1 MTEKITI
8 KIITENIKTIT
19 EIITKNAGN
28 VKKRE
33 KMDKVT
39 KKFYEAMED
48 VLLQLVLDD
57 YDRKRYRCAR
67 FKGLMPPFD
76 ILIELLDYIPADIAL
91 DALRAKSDSI
101 KPGHETEVYLY
112 AIKKF
117 DTEETKRL
125 RRQRRKIER
134 AEGIARLGVG

>member
-1 MTEKITI
+1 
-8 KIITENIKTIT
+8 
-19 EIITKNAGN
+19 
-28 VKKRE
+28 
-33 KMDKVT
+33 MDKVT

-48 VLLQLVLDD
+48 VLLNLILDA
-57 YDRKRYRCAR
+57 YDCKRYRCAKI
-67 FKGLMPPFD
+67 KGLMPPFD
-76 ILIELLDYIPADIAL
+76 ILIELLDYIPADVAL
-91 DALRAKSDSI
+91 DALRAKSESI

-134 AEGIARLGVG
+134 AEGIERLELGIG

>member
-1 MTEKITI
+1 MHPVQHRLER
-8 KIITENIKTIT
+8 NQ
-19 EIITKNAGN
+19 
-28 VKKRE
+28 V
-33 KMDKVT
+33 
-39 KKFYEAMED
+39 
-48 VLLQLVLDD
+48 
-57 YDRKRYRCAR
+57 
-67 FKGLMPPFD
+67 
-76 ILIELLDYIPADIAL
+76 IELLEYNPADITL

-134 AEGIARLGVG
+134 AEGIAKLGVG

>member
-1 MTEKITI
+1 
-8 KIITENIKTIT
+8 
-19 EIITKNAGN
+19 
-28 VKKRE
+28 
-33 KMDKVT
+33 MDKVK

-48 VLLQLVLDD
+48 VLLELVLDD
-57 YDRKRYRCAR
+57 YDRKRYRCAK
-67 FKGLMPPFD
+67 FKELMPPFD
-76 ILIELLDYIPADIAL
+76 ILIELLDYIPADVAL

-134 AEGIARLGVG
+134 AEGIAKLGVG

>member
-1 MTEKITI
+1 
-8 KIITENIKTIT
+8 
-19 EIITKNAGN
+19 
-28 VKKRE
+28 
-33 KMDKVT
+33 MDKAT

-76 ILIELLDYIPADIAL
+76 ILIELLEYVPADIAL
-91 DALRAKSDSI
+91 DALRAKSDTI
-101 KPGHETEVYLY
+101 KPGHEIEVYLY
-112 AIKKF
+112 GIKKF

-134 AEGIARLGVG
+134 AEGIARVEFGVG

>member
-1 MTEKITI
+1 
-8 KIITENIKTIT
+8 
-19 EIITKNAGN
+19 
-28 VKKRE
+28 
-33 KMDKVT
+33 MDRAT

-48 VLLQLVLDD
+48 VLPNLILDS
-57 YDRKRYRCAR
+57 YDCKRYRCAK
-67 FKGLMPPFD
+67 FKGHMPSFD
-76 ILIELLDYIPADIAL
+76 ILIELLDYVPADVAL
-91 DALRAKSDSI
+91 DALRAKSDCI

-134 AEGIARLGVG
+134 AEGIERLELGG

>member
-1 MTEKITI
+1 
-8 KIITENIKTIT
+8 
-19 EIITKNAGN
+19 
-28 VKKRE
+28 
-33 KMDKVT
+33 MDKVT

-48 VLLQLVLDD
+48 VLPQLILDD
-57 YDRKRYRCAR
+57 YDCRRYRCA
-67 FKGLMPPFD
+67 KTKELMPPFD
-76 ILIELLDYIPADIAL
+76 ILIELLDYIPTEVAL
-91 DALRAKSDSI
+91 DSLRAKSDCI

-134 AEGIARLGVG
+134 ATGIEVLELGG

>member
-1 MTEKITI
+1 
-8 KIITENIKTIT
+8 
-19 EIITKNAGN
+19 
-28 VKKRE
+28 
-33 KMDKVT
+33 MDKAT

-48 VLLQLVLDD
+48 VLLELVLDD
-57 YDRKRYRCAR
+57 YDRKRYRSVK
-67 FKGLMPPFD
+67 FKGQMPPFD
-76 ILIELLDYIPADIAL
+76 ILIELLDYVPADVAL
-91 DALRAKSDSI
+91 DALRAKSDVI

-134 AEGIARLGVG
+134 AEGIAKLGVG

>member
-1 MTEKITI
+1 
-8 KIITENIKTIT
+8 
-19 EIITKNAGN
+19 
-28 VKKRE
+28 
-33 KMDKVT
+33 MDRVT

-57 YDRKRYRCAR
+57 YDRRRYRCAKI
-67 FKGLMPPFD
+67 KGLMPPFD
-76 ILIELLDYIPADIAL
+76 ILIELLDYIPPEVAL
-91 DALRAKSDSI
+91 DSLRAKSDCI

-134 AEGIARLGVG
+134 VEGIERLESSVG

>member
-1 MTEKITI
+1 
-8 KIITENIKTIT
+8 
-19 EIITKNAGN
+19 
-28 VKKRE
+28 
-33 KMDKVT
+33 MDKVT

-57 YDRKRYRCAR
+57 YDRRRYRCAKI
-67 FKGLMPPFD
+67 KGLMPPFD
-76 ILIELLDYIPADIAL
+76 ILIELLEYISADIAL
-91 DALRAKSDSI
+91 DALRAKSDCI
-101 KPGHETEVYLY
+101 KHDETEVYLY

-134 AEGIARLGVG
+134 AEGIERLEVGE

>member
-1 MTEKITI
+1 
-8 KIITENIKTIT
+8 
-19 EIITKNAGN
+19 
-28 VKKRE
+28 
-33 KMDKVT
+33 MDRVT

-48 VLLQLVLDD
+48 VLPNLILDS
-57 YDRKRYRCAR
+57 YDCKRYRCAKI
-67 FKGLMPPFD
+67 KGLMPPFD
-76 ILIELLDYIPADIAL
+76 ILIELLDYVPADVAL
-91 DALRAKSDSI
+91 DALRSKSDCI

-134 AEGIARLGVG
+134 VEGIARVELGG

>member
-1 MTEKITI
+1 
-8 KIITENIKTIT
+8 
-19 EIITKNAGN
+19 
-28 VKKRE
+28 
-33 KMDKVT
+33 MDRAT

-57 YDRKRYRCAR
+57 YDRKRYRCAKI
-67 FKGLMPPFD
+67 KGLMPPFD

-91 DALRAKSDSI
+91 DSLRAKSDCI

-134 AEGIARLGVG
+134 AEGIARVELGIG

>member
-1 MTEKITI
+1 
-8 KIITENIKTIT
+8 
-19 EIITKNAGN
+19 
-28 VKKRE
+28 
-33 KMDKVT
+33 
-39 KKFYEAMED
+39 MED
-48 VLLQLVLDD
+48 VLLELILDD
-57 YDRKRYRCAR
+57 YDRRRYRCAK
-67 FKGLMPPFD
+67 FKELMPPFD

-91 DALRAKSDSI
+91 DALRAKSDCI

>member
-1 MTEKITI
+1 
-8 KIITENIKTIT
+8 
-19 EIITKNAGN
+19 
-28 VKKRE
+28 
-33 KMDKVT
+33 MDKVT

-48 VLLQLVLDD
+48 VLLELVLDD
-57 YDRKRYRCAR
+57 YDRKRYRCA
-67 FKGLMPPFD
+67 KIKESTPPFD

-91 DALRAKSDSI
+91 DALRAKSDVI

-125 RRQRRKIER
+125 RRQRRKLER
-134 AEGIARLGVG
+134 VEGIVRVELGIG

>member
-1 MTEKITI
+1 
-8 KIITENIKTIT
+8 
-19 EIITKNAGN
+19 
-28 VKKRE
+28 
-33 KMDKVT
+33 MDKVT

-48 VLLQLVLDD
+48 VLLELVFDD
-57 YDRKRYRCAR
+57 YDRRRYRCAK

-112 AIKKF
+112 AIKKL

-134 AEGIARLGVG
+134 AEGIARLELGVG

>member
-1 MTEKITI
+1 
-8 KIITENIKTIT
+8 
-19 EIITKNAGN
+19 
-28 VKKRE
+28 
-33 KMDKVT
+33 MDKVK

-48 VLLQLVLDD
+48 VLLELVLDD
-57 YDRKRYRCAR
+57 YDRKRYRCAK

-76 ILIELLDYIPADIAL
+76 ILIELLDYIPADVAV

-134 AEGIARLGVG
+134 AEGIARVELGIG

>member
-1 MTEKITI
+1 
-8 KIITENIKTIT
+8 
-19 EIITKNAGN
+19 
-28 VKKRE
+28 
-33 KMDKVT
+33 MDKAT

-48 VLLQLVLDD
+48 VLLELVFDD
-57 YDRKRYRCAR
+57 YDRKRYRSAK
-67 FKGLMPPFD
+67 FKEQMPPFD

-91 DALRAKSDSI
+91 DALRAKSECI

-134 AEGIARLGVG
+134 AAGIERLELGG

>member
-1 MTEKITI
+1 
-8 KIITENIKTIT
+8 
-19 EIITKNAGN
+19 
-28 VKKRE
+28 
-33 KMDKVT
+33 MDRVT

-57 YDRKRYRCAR
+57 YDRKRYRCAKI
-67 FKGLMPPFD
+67 KGLMPPFD
-76 ILIELLDYIPADIAL
+76 LLIELLDYIPADVAL
-91 DALRAKSDSI
+91 DALRAKSDCI
-101 KPGHETEVYLY
+101 KPDETEVYLY

-134 AEGIARLGVG
+134 MIRIEAVEFGG

>member
-1 MTEKITI
+1 
-8 KIITENIKTIT
+8 
-19 EIITKNAGN
+19 
-28 VKKRE
+28 
-33 KMDKVT
+33 MDKVT

-48 VLLQLVLDD
+48 VLLELVFDD
-57 YDRKRYRCAR
+57 YDRKRYRCAK

-76 ILIELLDYIPADIAL
+76 ILIELLDYIPADVAL
-91 DALRAKSDSI
+91 DALRAKSETI
-101 KPGHETEVYLY
+101 KVGHETEVYLY